1 MSSASRGFTFW
12 LYKLPEDQII
22 RRYINT
28 CYHANDIQS
37 ETLYIVFY
45 IVYFKYLL
53 KEFKLL
59 HKTFLHVNTDKRET
73 MIIAPD
79 REILEIRG
87 YIFF

>member
-1 MSSASRGFTFW
+1 MLMTFSQR
-12 LYKLPEDQII
+12 L
-22 RRYINT
+22 
-28 CYHANDIQS
+28 
-37 ETLYIVFY
+37 IVLY

-73 MIIAPD
+73 VIIAPD
-79 REILEIRG
+79 REILENRG